1 MTSFLLVD
9 DHELMRQ
16 GVRQLLLALR
26 PGATVTD
33 VGTAEDALA
42 SLRTTRVDLVVLDL
56 GLKGRSGFDLLSDL
70 HRELPEQLVL
80 VLSGYTEVAW
90 ARRALAA
97 GARGYVAKTSA
108 ADELGTAVVRVL
120 GGGRYVSPELAE
132 GLAAD
137 LESGP
142 SCSPLE
148 SLSGRELEVLRLVA
162 SGSSLKEIAAQLHLS
177 EKTVGTY
184 RSRLATKLGCSSNVE
199 LTRLALL
206 HGLAD

>member
-26 PGATVTD
+26 PDATVSD

-42 SLRTTRVDLVVLDL
+42 CLRATRVDLVVLDL

-70 HRELPEQLVL
+70 HRERPDQLVL

-97 GARGYVAKTSA
+97 GARG
-108 ADELGTAVVRVL
+108 VRGEDV
-120 GGGRYVSPELAE
+120 GRRRARHRR
-132 GLAAD
+132 GARAGW
-137 LESGP
+137 GP
-142 SCSPLE
+142 
-148 SLSGRELEVLRLVA
+148 LRLTRA
-162 SGSSLKEIAAQLHLS
+162 R
-177 EKTVGTY
+177 
-184 RSRLATKLGCSSNVE
+184 RSPRG
-199 LTRLALL
+199 
-206 HGLAD
+206 

>member
-26 PGATVTD
+26 PGATITEA
-33 VGTAEDALA
+33 GTADEALA
-42 SLRTTRVDLVVLDL
+42 SIRAARVDLVLLDL

-70 HRELPEQLVL
+70 HREWPEQLVL
-80 VLSGYTEVAW
+80 VLSGYTEVSW
-90 ARRALAA
+90 ARRALGS
-97 GARGYVAKTSA
+97 GARGYVSKTSA
-108 ADELGTAVVRVL
+108 AEELEHAVTRVL
-120 GGGRYVSPELAE
+120 NGGRYASPALAE
-132 GLAAD
+132 SLVSDLA
-137 LESGP
+137 SGP
-142 SCSPLE
+142 TGSPLE

-162 SGSSLKEIAAQLHLS
+162 TGSSLKEIAAQLHLS